1 MREWASNTVVAVV
14 KTAIELNDTQ
24 KQGLVKG
31 LEKRTGKKVTLKTV
45 IDRSLLG
52 GIQVEIDG
60 ESLDGSIKNNLKRAR
75 EVISE

>member
-1 MREWASNTVVAVV
+1 MV

-31 LEKRTGKKVTLKTV
+31 LEKRTGKKVTIKTV